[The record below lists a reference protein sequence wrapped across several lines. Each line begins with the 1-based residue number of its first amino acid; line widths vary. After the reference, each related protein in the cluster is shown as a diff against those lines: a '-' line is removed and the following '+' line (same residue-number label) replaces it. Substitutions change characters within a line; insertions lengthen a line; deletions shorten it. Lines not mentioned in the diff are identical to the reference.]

1 MSASA
6 ENQSIRHTP
15 VEDLLAL
22 VAGCIFMALSVAFYR
37 HAGLLTGGTTGL
49 AFIFHY
55 VSDWSLGVILFL
67 VNLPFYVFSWLA
79 MGPVFTLKTFGAVL
93 GFSVMT
99 EYMPVFLRLEYMDTF
114 YAAIASGF
122 LAGGHHP
129 DGMRC
134 PDLGRGR
141 CCCAFSGAAAVHS
154 ERLGLESGDRYE
166 SPPGALLRFLIGR
179 VGRLDLEILRTC
191 SMCGAAVPA
200 LSARERTQG
209 KYGGQ
214 RGWFS

>member
-114 YAAIASGF
+114 YAAIAAGF
-122 LAGGHHP
+122 LAGTGILIFIRH
-129 DGMRC
+129 GAS
-134 PDLGRGR
+134 LGGIGVMALYLQKKRGWR
-141 CCCAFSGAAAVHS
+141 AGIIQMGCDALILVAGVAVV
-154 ERLGLESGDRYE
+154 
-166 SPPGALLRFLIGR
+166 PFQALLLSI
-179 VGRLDLEILRTC
+179 
-191 SMCGAAVPA
+191 
-200 LSARERTQG
+200 LSALALNLVIAMNHRQG
-209 KYGGQ
+209 RYFG
-214 RGWFS
+214 F